1 MQMLFAIVGGVI
13 LAAALV
19 ATFFYYFL
27 PSTSQPAVPAR
38 MDLLG
43 AVNRD
48 PLAAFGVGSAALA
61 FLLWAWRGCK
71 NYYSAAGSTSADA
84 GCYETGWFS
93 TERLPAAAAFLAL
106 SFILLLLRRR

>member
-1 MQMLFAIVGGVI
+1 MEMLFAIVGGVI

-19 ATFFYYFL
+19 ATFFYYCL

-48 PLAAFGVGSAALA
+48 PLAAFGVGSAVIA
-61 FLLWAWRGCK
+61 FLVWAAPAPVFCVGTSV
-71 NYYSAAGSTSADA
+71 YSRFQCGQE
-84 GCYETGWFS
+84 YFS
-93 TERLPAAAAFLAL
+93 LDRLPAVAAFLAL
-106 SFILLLLRRR
+106 SLILLLLRRR